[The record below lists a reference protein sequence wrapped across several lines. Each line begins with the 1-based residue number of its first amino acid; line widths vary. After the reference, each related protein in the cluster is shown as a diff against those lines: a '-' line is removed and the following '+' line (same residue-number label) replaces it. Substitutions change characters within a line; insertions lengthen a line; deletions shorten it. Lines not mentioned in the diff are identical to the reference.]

1 MSYIKQ
7 RFLLQFLCVVCLTG
21 ILSGCGAATKVVYLQ
36 DIQPNTT
43 IALQEVKPITLQPGD
58 KLSIVVHSRDQELA
72 QLFNISGGNTGSGA
86 SQYSVYTVNG
96 DGKIDMPILGPITAE
111 GLTRMELANL
121 IKYKLVSAKL
131 VRDPV
136 VTVEFSNLSFYVLG
150 EVGNPGRHKI
160 DSDQITLMEALA
172 LAGDLSISGR
182 REDILVLRT
191 ENGKQTPYVVDLTQT
206 GSLYSSPVYYVKQN
220 DMIYVQ
226 PTQEKANES
235 KINANSARTPAFWFS
250 MFSMITTV
258 ILFFVK

>member
-1 MSYIKQ
+1 MIYSKQ
-7 RFLLQFLCVVCLTG
+7 RHLLEFSLILLMACL
-21 ILSGCGAATKVVYLQ
+21 LSSCGAATKVVYLQ

-43 IALQEVKPITLQPGD
+43 IALQEVKTITLQPGD
-58 KLSIVVHSRDQELA
+58 KLSIIIHSRDQELA
-72 QLFNISGGNTGSGA
+72 QLFNISGGNGVSGNI
-86 SQYSVYTVNG
+86 QNSVYTVDS

-136 VTVEFSNLSFYVLG
+136 VTVEFSNLSFYVVG
-150 EVGNPGRHKI
+150 EVNSPGRHMI
-160 DSDQITLMEALA
+160 DSDEVTLLEALA
-172 LAGDLSISGR
+172 MAGDLSISGK

-191 ENGKQTPYVVDLTQT
+191 ENGRQTPYVVDLTQT
-206 GSLYSSPVYYVKQN
+206 GSLYSSPVYYIRQN

-226 PTQEKANES
+226 PTQERANES

-250 MFSMITTV
+250 MFSMITDRKSV
-258 ILFFVK
+258 V